1 MKKAQT
7 YITRWPWVQL
17 VMGAIGV
24 LSLIGLCLKTTT
36 FMTNLSPAIS
46 LSHSQV
52 TAQNITPFSLVIN
65 PGILDEDNAPKPC
78 PPFEKPRGTEEAQ
91 MDIIWGE
98 LFKDVGVQSV
108 SKIAAIY
115 DKSHLSYLPL
125 TFINKTSGL
134 GVQSSKDYNYTMNT
148 PTASHTHV
156 CMQVQEF
163 RKHRTLGG
171 SNFQMIIRGRSSI
184 DVTRSID
191 YHNGS
196 YLLCAKHFEPKVL
209 ILVNVYYQGYDA
221 FVHSCAAHAEGLKRL
236 FSKEVFI
243 KKKPNGEVLIKDISD
258 LDVQNKNISLGDLLT
273 VTKINTKQTQKHST
287 LIERYVKS
295 HEVCD
300 ILHPD
305 NSRWVI
311 YQNQWRLLYKD
322 HVVANANPMRINRCL
337 MEYDSVT
344 IVGDSHLRNLYK
356 YFMTF
361 VPAPD
366 LTWTKERHT
375 DLRGGHLS
383 FFWRPRGREFNNYL
397 ESLRQDLL
405 DNTWS
410 RLNFHRKR
418 KRGHVILMNSGHHD
432 FEYPG
437 GPSLFITNQKRTVA
451 LIKDLVVIA
460 RTKNVQLVWI
470 THPPFMF
477 ELSLDKSCRNNFQL
491 AAAHQWLLP
500 LMIETGISVINIF
513 DLTYV
518 LNDVNVCIG
527 HYLCVKSIHQITGDP
542 GRTMANLIL
551 TQICPER
558 EL

>member
-1 MKKAQT
+1 M
-7 YITRWPWVQL
+7 I
-17 VMGAIGV
+17 
-24 LSLIGLCLKTTT
+24 
-36 FMTNLSPAIS
+36 NLSPAIN
-46 LSHSQV
+46 LYHSQV
-52 TAQNITPFSLVIN
+52 TVRNITPFSLVIN
-65 PGILDEDNAPKPC
+65 PGIIDVDIPPQPC
-78 PPFEKPRGTEEAQ
+78 LPFEKPRGTEEAQ

-98 LFKDVGVQSV
+98 LFKDLGVQSV

-115 DKSHLSYLPL
+115 DKSYLSNLPFAFNRKIWRL
-125 TFINKTSGL
+125 EA
-134 GVQSSKDYNYTMNT
+134 QSSKDYNYTMNT
-148 PTASHTHV
+148 LTASHTHV

-163 RKHRTLGG
+163 RKQRTLGG

-221 FVHSCAAHAEGLKRL
+221 FVRSCAAHAEGLKRL

-243 KKKPNGEVLIKDISD
+243 QKKPNGEALIEDISD
-258 LDVQNKNISLGDLLT
+258 LDVQNKNISLGDVLT
-273 VTKINTKQTQKHST
+273 VTKINTNQTQKHST
-287 LIERYVKS
+287 LLERYVKS

-322 HVVANANPMRINRCL
+322 HVVANANPMHINKCL

-344 IVGDSHLRNLYK
+344 IVGDSHMRHLYY

-361 VPAPD
+361 ATAPD
-366 LTWTKERHT
+366 PTWSMKEHQ

-383 FFWRPRGREFNNYL
+383 FFWRPRGWEFNDYL

-410 RLNFHRKR
+410 GLNFHWKR

-432 FEYPG
+432 FEYIPGFVLFNG
-437 GPSLFITNQKRTVA
+437 GPGLFITNRKQTVA

-460 RTKNVQLVWI
+460 RTKNVHLVWI
-470 THPPFMF
+470 THPPFPF
-477 ELSLDKSCRNNFQL
+477 EYSLDKACRNNFQL
-491 AAAHQWLLP
+491 AASHQWLLP
-500 LMIETGISVINIF
+500 LMTETGISVINIF

-518 LNDVNVCIG
+518 LNDINVCNG
-527 HYLCVKSIHQITGDP
+527 HYLCVDPSVHQIMGDP
-542 GRTMANLIL
+542 GRTMADLIL
-551 TQICPER
+551 TQICP
-558 EL
+558 